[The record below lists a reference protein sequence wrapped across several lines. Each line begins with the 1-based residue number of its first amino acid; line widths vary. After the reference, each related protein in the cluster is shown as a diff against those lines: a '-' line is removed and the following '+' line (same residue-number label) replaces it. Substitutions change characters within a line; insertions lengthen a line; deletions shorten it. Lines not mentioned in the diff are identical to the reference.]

1 MTFYKQTALYLTIVM
16 TQKRRMITHPSHAPS
31 GTRIAVKPMPKPPG
45 IIDLA
50 KTRDER
56 TLNYLRRAK
65 KRRI

>member
-1 MTFYKQTALYLTIVM
+1 MMRRKRMTID
-16 TQKRRMITHPSHAPS
+16 PSEVLGES
-31 GTRIAVKPMPKPPG
+31 RIAAKPRPKPPG

>member
-1 MTFYKQTALYLTIVM
+1 MIDM
-16 TQKRRMITHPSHAPS
+16 IGRRKLITHPSHAPS
-31 GTRIAVKPMPKPPG
+31 GARIFVKPKPKPPG

-65 KRRI
+65 KGRI